1 MGTPNHGRDIRRCI
15 DTAVTVLAVVS
26 HFWDKL
32 CSLIPM
38 AASYVAQPPV
48 STMRITDY
56 EIAGRPRP
64 GDLAKFSAPLSEMLT
79 DELDEAQ
86 RILGIPTEEIV
97 LAAIARTIARTIGE
111 GYVAVDFTGGEHAT
125 SALALH
131 CAAPEHSSAS
141 EMLVAVH
148 RELSA
153 APRREHD
160 QPAEVLISYR
170 GSAPEL
176 ANFDHP
182 LEIRVFRDGGLVHLE
197 WRYDSRQFAPYTV
210 EELTEQFPFALIE
223 LTSEATP
230 DQLGGTGMGI
240 AVGAF
245 AQ

>member
-1 MGTPNHGRDIRRCI
+1 
-15 DTAVTVLAVVS
+15 
-26 HFWDKL
+26 
-32 CSLIPM
+32 M
-38 AASYVAQPPV
+38 AAPYVAQSD
-48 STMRITDY
+48 STPLRITDY
-56 EIAGRPRP
+56 DIAGRPSP
-64 GDLAKFSAPLSEMLT
+64 GDLAKFSAPLSEVLT

-97 LAAIARTIARTIGE
+97 LAALGRTIARTIGE
-111 GYVAVDFTGGEHAT
+111 GYVAVDFTGGEHSA

-131 CAAPEHSSAS
+131 CAAPERASAS
-141 EMLVAVH
+141 EMLVSVH

-153 APRREHD
+153 APRRAHE

-176 ANFDHP
+176 ACFDHA
-182 LEIRVFRDGGLVHLE
+182 LEIRFYRDGGLMYLD
-197 WRYDSRQFAPYTV
+197 WQYDSRQFASYTV

-230 DQLGGTGMGI
+230 ALLGKTDVAI

-245 AQ
+245 GR